1 MRRIRVVLRG
11 LATLA
16 LTVFAHS
23 NAPAAAEVVGTL
35 TLDAFSYV
43 SFQDEEILAFPSGS
57 TIRFHFGKPA
67 ADGTIPFTLSPED
80 VSIGPIA
87 LSPGTLKYGLAAPAS
102 GTMRSTAEG
111 RRIEFTAS
119 VAATRDSPTGG
130 GTLTYTIHFSTDAA
144 SSPNADG
151 TRSVSVS
158 GMRMVEGPKHVQI
171 VGATVNRMNADPKPG
186 TAVYTVLSGQFDQV
200 PATR

>member
-1 MRRIRVVLRG
+1 MSRFARSALLGLLAVL
-11 LATLA
+11 
-16 LTVFAHS
+16 LTQP
-23 NAPAAAEVVGTL
+23 PAEAEKLVGTL

-57 TIRFHFGKPA
+57 TIRFHFGEPA
-67 ADGTIPFTLSPED
+67 ADGTIPFTVAPED

-87 LSPGTLKYGLAAPAS
+87 LSSGTLEYVLAAPAS
-102 GTMRSTAEG
+102 GTMRSTADG

-119 VAATRDSPTGG
+119 VAATRDSPDGG
-130 GTLTYTIHFSTDAA
+130 GTLTYTIHFSTESA

-171 VGATVNRMNADPKPG
+171 VGATVNRGDAFPKPSA
-186 TAVYTVLSGQFDQV
+186 AVYTVLSGQFDQV
-200 PATR
+200 PATP

>member
-1 MRRIRVVLRG
+1 MSRFTRSLFLG
-11 LATLA
+11 LAVALVSPSGAKAEKLVGTLA
-16 LTVFAHS
+16 L
-23 NAPAAAEVVGTL
+23 
-35 TLDAFSYV
+35 DALSYV

-57 TIRFHFGKPA
+57 TIRFHFGEAA

-87 LSPGTLKYGLAAPAS
+87 LTGTLKYGLVAPAS
-102 GTMRSTAEG
+102 GTMRATADG
-111 RRIEFTAS
+111 RQIEFTAS

-130 GTLTYTIHFSTDAA
+130 GTLTYTIHFSTESA

-171 VGATVNRMNADPKPG
+171 VGATVNRDDAFPKPG
-186 TAVYTVLSGQFDQV
+186 AAVYTVLSGQFDQV